1 MTNPP
6 RKRPD
11 TISGLGRSPARR
23 DPAPPVKPVEPPSER
38 DGIRKF
44 IHGALFDNLGLKFL
58 SLVLAITVFL
68 LVNTD
73 KDREIS
79 ARVGV
84 SYTLPDDKVLV
95 SDRLDEVRISIK
107 GPWQRLRRFDERELD
122 RINID
127 LRRAQNG
134 DVYITPDMITLPSGL
149 RVTGISPRTIRVAFD
164 RRLEKVVEISPQLVG
179 RPMHGY
185 VVSEVRPMPTTVKVR
200 GAERALKALTS
211 VRTQEVSV
219 DGRAETFAT
228 ETKVLTPD
236 DVEPAG
242 SGDVALQIQIE
253 EELVTRKLPGLA
265 VRVGGDGVDPTR
277 WQVSPAQVDITL
289 TGTLLAVE
297 KAKAALVPV
306 VKPSAGDTRTR
317 EVAVSIEG
325 LPPGVGVKISPERV
339 KISTVKATPGA
350 PSPPAPQPAQP
361 PPTP

>member
-1 MTNPP
+1 MSTP
-6 RKRPD
+6 RKRAD
-11 TISGLGRSPARR
+11 TIGGLGRSPARK
-23 DPAPPVKPVEPPSER
+23 DPPPPVRPPVEPPSER
-38 DGIRKF
+38 YGIRKF
-44 IHGALFDNLGLKFL
+44 IHGALFENLGLKFL
-58 SLVLAITVFL
+58 SMVLAITVFL

-73 KDREIS
+73 RDREIS

-127 LRRAQNG
+127 LRRAQAG
-134 DVYITPDMITLPSGL
+134 DVYITPDMVTVPSGL
-149 RVTGISPRTIRVAFD
+149 RVTSISPRTIRVAFD
-164 RRLEKVVEISPQLVG
+164 RRVEKVVEVQPQLVG

-185 VVSEVRPMPTTVKVR
+185 VVSEVRPLPTTVKVR
-200 GAERALKALTS
+200 GAERALKMLAA

-219 DGRAETFAT
+219 DGRAETFST
-228 ETKVLTPD
+228 ETKILTPD

-242 SGDVALQIQIE
+242 SGDVAVQIQIE
-253 EELVTRKLPGLA
+253 EELVARKLPGQA
-265 VRVGGDGVDPTR
+265 VRVTGDGIDPTR

-297 KAKAALVPV
+297 KAKAALSPV
-306 VKPSAGDTRTR
+306 VKPSASDTRPR

-339 KISTVKATPGA
+339 RISPVKPTPVT
-350 PSPPAPQPAQP
+350 PTPPAPQPP
-361 PPTP
+361 RTGPTQ